1 MYTVST
7 YIEVLHAFINVFGL
21 INTDNVNHRAAI
33 MCFLDSIQKLSSE
46 DYLTFSQFI
55 AFSSMCIITNFVQ
68 RWFLINRNRP
78 CPETRS
84 KCDVGKTTYPTLMA
98 SEERLRVQVPP
109 KSCFHPTLSMP
120 NIEIRSCD
128 QIW

>member
-1 MYTVST
+1 MSLDLLTLTMSITAPPSCAFWTRFKSCLQRIILRSLNSLPT
-7 YIEVLHAFINVFGL
+7 Y
-21 INTDNVNHRAAI
+21 
-33 MCFLDSIQKLSSE
+33 
-46 DYLTFSQFI
+46 
-55 AFSSMCIITNFVQ
+55 SSMSIVTNFVQ